1 MAPGQQ
7 LTTTLCSWQEYG
19 VTYAASHQLDH
30 GLLPPSPPE
39 LEHELAPPPGSP
51 PPELQYSGAE
61 EVAAAAEPALEGRAE
76 SFSTTRAPDLVV
88 LLVKR
93 LGYDFAP
100 AEGTSPP
107 PNNGTSTPSYGTP
120 IRDGAETESD
130 HSDGS
135 AASVA
140 NKIDTTPP
148 FPGPVLAA
156 WDARKTSA
164 RDAAQ
169 DAQGAEQDVEQD
181 AEQDAV
187 VERRLQMRSRSRS
200 PTRSSQQPLPQ
211 MPHQLLRS
219 CRLAVD
225 GSGSHPHPSVWC
237 SVAATELRHRPQR
250 S

>member
-7 LTTTLCSWQEYG
+7 LTATLCSWPLQEYG

-39 LEHELAPPPGSP
+39 LEHELARGSP
-51 PPELQYSGAE
+51 PELRYSGAE
-61 EVAAAAEPALEGRAE
+61 EVAAAAEPALEDRAE

-100 AEGTSPP
+100 ADGTSPP
-107 PNNGTSTPSYGTP
+107 PSNGTSTPSYGTVP

-135 AASVA
+135 AASMA
-140 NKIDTTPP
+140 NEIDTTPS

-169 DAQGAEQDVEQD
+169 AAQG

-187 VERRLQMRSRSRS
+187 VERRL
-200 PTRSSQQPLPQ
+200 
-211 MPHQLLRS
+211 
-219 CRLAVD
+219 
-225 GSGSHPHPSVWC
+225 
-237 SVAATELRHRPQR
+237 
-250 S
+250 

>member
-7 LTTTLCSWQEYG
+7 LTATLCSWPLQEYG

-39 LEHELAPPPGSP
+39 LEHELARGSP
-51 PPELQYSGAE
+51 PELRYSGAE
-61 EVAAAAEPALEGRAE
+61 EVAAAAEPALEDRAE

-93 LGYDFAP
+93 LGYDCAP
-100 AEGTSPP
+100 ADGTSPP
-107 PNNGTSTPSYGTP
+107 PSNGTSTPSYGTP
-120 IRDGAETESD
+120 IRDGAKTESD

-140 NKIDTTPP
+140 NEIDTTPP

-169 DAQGAEQDVEQD
+169 DAQGVEQDV
-181 AEQDAV
+181 EQDAV

-225 GSGSHPHPSVWC
+225 GSGPHPHPSVWC
-237 SVAATELRHRPQR
+237 SIAATELQHRPQR